1 MSVIDELLISVGLDA
16 QDFAKGVEAVRGK
29 LEAFAGTAKDSFEEV
44 GAASKA
50 SGAVSA
56 LSFDRAG
63 ERVQLLGEASKEAA
77 DAISDSFKG
86 VAPVIELV
94 RSKLGLLAATF
105 GLVAGGA
112 EAFSNYV
119 DKSDSLSKLSMQLG
133 LSVRELDAFGKAA
146 EAAGGSAESMFASMQ
161 AYYQQTGRPA
171 EEVFQLASKV
181 EGMSRGAA
189 QRFLQAQGVALD
201 AIPIFLQGQETLDA
215 LMAKYR
221 RTAFTAQD
229 AKNARAFKVAWMD
242 FKIAAQDV
250 GNVFVRLVLP
260 GVTKLLDGFSSLVG
274 IIRENLRVFVLLAAG
289 FGLVFGIKNLNA
301 IKNAIA
307 AIRTFGLAVKMA
319 ALPVTAVVAAV
330 ATLALTIDDLMGF
343 AQGADSLMERMLRKM
358 GVGSKD
364 IEELRESIRS
374 LGEGFSRLWDKIK
387 PLLGDAL
394 TLVFK
399 AVAGAIVGLVAI
411 INGLIIGFNALW
423 KTAKKVGSDIADVF
437 IAIPDAI
444 IEALQTAW
452 QTLTGWFNNAA
463 DLVKEKIGKPIKDL
477 AGGISN
483 FFGFGDDEE
492 ESKEKAASTR
502 EREVVVVK
510 QAAYKAASSNVVT
523 NANMNVVNNI
533 QTRDNPQ
540 AISRAIGNTITG
552 GFNRQA
558 SLIGQSMGG
567 VNQK

>member
-50 SGAVSA
+50 SGAISA

-119 DKSDSLSKLSMQLG
+119 DKSDSLSKLSMQIG
-133 LSVRELDAFGKAA
+133 ISVRELDAFGKAA

-201 AIPIFLQGQETLDA
+201 AIPIFLQGQKTLDA

-364 IEELRESIRS
+364 IEELRESLRS
-374 LGEGFSRLWDKIK
+374 LGEGFSWLWDKIK

-483 FFGFGDDEE
+483 FFGFGDDKE

-510 QAAYKAASSNVVT
+510 QAAYKAASPSVVT

-540 AISRAIGNTITG
+540 AISRAIGNTVTG

>member
-29 LEAFAGTAKDSFEEV
+29 LESFAGKAKNSFEEV
-44 GAASKA
+44 GAVSKA

-56 LSFDRAG
+56 LSFSRAG
-63 ERVQLLGEASKEAA
+63 ERVQLLGEASREAA
-77 DAISDSFKG
+77 NAISESFKG

-112 EAFSNYV
+112 EAFGNYV
-119 DKSDSLSKLSMQLG
+119 DKSDSLAKLSMQIG
-133 LSVRELDAFGKAA
+133 ISVRELDAFGKAA

-201 AIPIFLQGQETLDA
+201 AIPIFLQGQKTLDA

-274 IIRENLRVFVLLAAG
+274 IIRENLRAFVLLAAG
-289 FGLVFGIKNLNA
+289 FGLVFGVKNLNA

-364 IEELRESIRS
+364 IEELRESLRS
-374 LGEGFSRLWDKIK
+374 LGEGFSWLWDKIK

-423 KTAKKVGSDIADVF
+423 NSAKKVGKDIADVF
-437 IAIPDAI
+437 VAIPDAI
-444 IEALQTAW
+444 VDALKTAW
-452 QTLTGWFNNAA
+452 QTLTGWFDKAA
-463 DLVKEKIGKPIKDL
+463 GLVKDKIGKPIKDL
-477 AGGISN
+477 VGGIGN
-483 FFGFGDDEE
+483 FLGFGDDDEE
-492 ESKEKAASTR
+492 EKEKAASTR

-510 QAAYKAASSNVVT
+510 QAAYKAASANVVT

-540 AISRAIGNTITG
+540 AISRAIGNTVTG

>member
-77 DAISDSFKG
+77 NAISDSFKG

-242 FKIAAQDV
+242 FKVAAQDV

-274 IIRENLRVFVLLAAG
+274 IIRENLRAFVLLAAG
-289 FGLVFGIKNLNA
+289 FGWVFGVKNLNA

-364 IEELRESIRS
+364 IEELRESLRS
-374 LGEGFSRLWDKIK
+374 LGEGFSWLWDKIK

-423 KTAKKVGSDIADVF
+423 NSAKKVGKDIADVF
-437 IAIPDAI
+437 VAIPDAI
-444 IEALQTAW
+444 VDALKTAW
-452 QTLTGWFNNAA
+452 QTLTGWFDKAA
-463 DLVKEKIGKPIKDL
+463 GLVKDKIGKPIKDL
-477 AGGISN
+477 VGGIGN
-483 FFGFGDDEE
+483 FLGFGDDDEE
-492 ESKEKAASTR
+492 EKEKTATTR

-540 AISRAIGNTITG
+540 AISRAIGNTVAG
-552 GFNRQA
+552 GFDRQV
-558 SLIGQSMGG
+558 SLIGQSMTGT
-567 VNQK
+567 VQK

>member
-1 MSVIDELLISVGLDA
+1 
-16 QDFAKGVEAVRGK
+16 
-29 LEAFAGTAKDSFEEV
+29 
-44 GAASKA
+44 
-50 SGAVSA
+50 
-56 LSFDRAG
+56 
-63 ERVQLLGEASKEAA
+63 
-77 DAISDSFKG
+77 
-86 VAPVIELV
+86 
-94 RSKLGLLAATF
+94 
-105 GLVAGGA
+105 
-112 EAFSNYV
+112 
-119 DKSDSLSKLSMQLG
+119 
-133 LSVRELDAFGKAA
+133 
-146 EAAGGSAESMFASMQ
+146 
-161 AYYQQTGRPA
+161 
-171 EEVFQLASKV
+171 
-181 EGMSRGAA
+181 
-189 QRFLQAQGVALD
+189 
-201 AIPIFLQGQETLDA
+201 
-215 LMAKYR
+215 MAKYR

-250 GNVFVRLVLP
+250 GNVFVRLLLP

-364 IEELRESIRS
+364 IEELRESLRS
-374 LGEGFSRLWDKIK
+374 LGEGFSWLWDKIK

-423 KTAKKVGSDIADVF
+423 NSAKKVGKDIADVF
-437 IAIPDAI
+437 VAIPDAI
-444 IEALQTAW
+444 VDALKTAW
-452 QTLTGWFNNAA
+452 QTLTGWFDKAA
-463 DLVKEKIGKPIKDL
+463 GLVKDKIGKPIKDL
-477 AGGISN
+477 VGGIGN
-483 FFGFGDDEE
+483 FLGFGDDDEE
-492 ESKEKAASTR
+492 EKEKTATTR

-540 AISRAIGNTITG
+540 AISRAIGNTVAG
-552 GFNRQA
+552 GFDRQV
-558 SLIGQSMGG
+558 SLIGQSMTGT
-567 VNQK
+567 VQK